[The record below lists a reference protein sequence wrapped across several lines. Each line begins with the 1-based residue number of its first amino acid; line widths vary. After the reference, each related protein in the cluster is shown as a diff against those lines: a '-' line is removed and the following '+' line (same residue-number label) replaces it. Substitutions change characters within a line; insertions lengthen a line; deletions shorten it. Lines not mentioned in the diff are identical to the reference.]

1 MSQMTSKNEEI
12 FKNIRRQITDYYERF
27 AFFTELEKGDKLYL
41 DNEGIK
47 IHKPSY
53 FQGFSRFLSRE
64 SRYTTLGYLESF
76 FADYFGFLQF
86 VGTIYEKQTNKNIM
100 ENLIFDILG
109 INNIVENGMNTLIST
124 YNNEFQ
130 ELRLLNEKIRNN
142 FGIFSFNFRV
152 RRD

>member
-1 MSQMTSKNEEI
+1 MSEFKSKDEEI

-53 FQGFSRFLSRE
+53 FQGFSRFLSRD

-76 FADYFGFLQF
+76 FTDYFGFLQF
-86 VGTIYEKQTNKNIM
+86 VGSVCEKQTNKNIM

-109 INNIVENGMNTLIST
+109 INGIIENGMITLMST
-124 YNNEFQ
+124 YDNEFQ
-130 ELRLLNEKIRNN
+130 ELRVLNEKIKNN

-152 RRD
+152 RK

>member
-1 MSQMTSKNEEI
+1 MCEFKSKDEEI
-12 FKNIRRQITDYYERF
+12 LKNIRTQITEYYERF
-27 AFFTELEKGDKLYL
+27 TFFTELEKGDKLYL

-47 IHKPSY
+47 IHKPTY

-86 VGTIYEKQTNKNIM
+86 VGNVYEKQINKNIM

-109 INNIVENGMNTLIST
+109 INNIVENGMITLMST

-130 ELRLLNEKIRNN
+130 ELQVLNEKIKNN

-152 RRD
+152 RK

>member
-1 MSQMTSKNEEI
+1 MNQMTNEYVEI
-12 FKNIRRQITDYYERF
+12 FKNIRRKITEYYERL
-27 AFFTELEKGDKLYL
+27 AFFTEVEKGDKLYL

-47 IHKPSY
+47 INKSSY

-76 FADYFGFLQF
+76 FEDYFALLQF

-109 INNIVENGMNTLIST
+109 INNIVENGMIILMST

-130 ELRLLNEKIRNN
+130 ELRVLNEKIRNN

-152 RRD
+152 RPD